1 MDQSFILYLQPP
13 YYSAVHLKPQIC
25 SEYAASPSVSE
36 YYSYDFCIWI
46 HSHLNE
52 IQSREN

>member
-13 YYSAVHLKPQIC
+13 YYSAVHLKPQTC

>member
-25 SEYAASPSVSE
+25 FEYGASPSVSE
-36 YYSYDFCIWI
+36 YYSCDICI
-46 HSHLNE
+46 HSYLNE